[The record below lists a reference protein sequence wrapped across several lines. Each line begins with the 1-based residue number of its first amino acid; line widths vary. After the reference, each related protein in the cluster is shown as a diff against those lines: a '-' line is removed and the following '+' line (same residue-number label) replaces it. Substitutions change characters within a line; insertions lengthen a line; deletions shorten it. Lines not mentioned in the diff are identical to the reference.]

1 MGRFPETLGNLQ
13 SRVRHRC
20 RFNIY
25 SELLECAHEQP
36 TNVILH
42 ADPDFT
48 TRPLDTA
55 LKTFKSLAVVP
66 VALGVLR
73 SELAGM
79 RQDSDEPF
87 RTFATHV
94 QGKAEACEFK
104 TDFNGTCSNCST
116 THAGQIYYTDEVV
129 RDVLINGIAD
139 VDIRREALSAD
150 GMQKK
155 PINEV
160 IAFIE
165 SKETARNANS
175 SSGVSTVSAY
185 RRTHKRGLSTE
196 NSLQKSRPALQV
208 LTEIGLQNVQI
219 VGQCSTYLKKTP
231 SVEHQTTGKMCILL
245 EDSTR

>member
-1 MGRFPETLGNLQ
+1 
-13 SRVRHRC
+13 
-20 RFNIY
+20 
-25 SELLECAHEQP
+25 
-36 TNVILH
+36 
-42 ADPDFT
+42 
-48 TRPLDTA
+48 
-55 LKTFKSLAVVP
+55 
-66 VALGVLR
+66 
-73 SELAGM
+73 M

-87 RTFATHV
+87 QTFATHA

-129 RDVLINGIAD
+129 RDVLLNGIAD

-160 IAFIE
+160 IVFIE

-196 NSLQKSRPALQV
+196 NSLKKSRPALQV

-219 VGQCSTYLKKTP
+219 VGQCSTYLKKNP